1 MLLAQGR
8 TLGNEELK
16 FQPTMIGSYK
26 LKTEKSLFPGWT
38 TATAI
43 QTEGWLKAYVGGK
56 VYLLCFPLL
65 LFLSFQFAPF
75 SFCFL
80 LSLIPWAYPKS
91 LHGGLDHDCG
101 GKKTG
106 PAARRPGASYQ
117 ALNRKYVPATL
128 CLTLLTCKMVRIV
141 LPDRIVVERK
151 CYKKLL

>member
-1 MLLAQGR
+1 MDNSHSNSNRGMAEGLCWR
-8 TLGNEELK
+8 E
-16 FQPTMIGSYK
+16 
-26 LKTEKSLFPGWT
+26 SLSSSASHF
-38 TATAI
+38 
-43 QTEGWLKAYVGGK
+43 
-56 VYLLCFPLL
+56 CFFYPFSLP
-65 LFLSFQFAPF
+65 PF

-91 LHGGLDHDCG
+91 LHGGLDHDCW

-106 PAARRPGASYQ
+106 PAARRPGAFYQ
-117 ALNRKYVPATL
+117 ALNRKHVPATL